1 MPAMLGCSMLLKR
14 RGSHRMEAAS
24 LTLACA
30 LLMIHILPSHSFIPS
45 HPLPSGLVHQGQ
57 ATRQISLRNRGSYQL
72 PLERGGA
79 DHVVCKVMNRDVK
92 PEVVEGSEVDETLDS
107 HFLKQSIIVDAS
119 IDECYGAAADLDDY
133 AAWCRKGGMK
143 KVKVLDRNDDGLCSK
158 VEFTAGKLGIDMVN
172 IVEYSYDAPRLV
184 KFHSISGDIMKTLD
198 GFESLGGGDTKMT
211 YELLLEFG
219 FVIPEF
225 ARKQI
230 VGAIMQTALE
240 SLKSHIEKK
249 KR

>member
-1 MPAMLGCSMLLKR
+1 
-14 RGSHRMEAAS
+14 METAPMA
-24 LTLACA
+24 LACA
-30 LLMIHILPSHSFIPS
+30 LLMIQILPSRGFIAPLR
-45 HPLPSGLVHQGQ
+45 LPSALVHQGPE
-57 ATRQISLRNRGSYQL
+57 TRQISLRNGASCQIPRG
-72 PLERGGA
+72 RVGT
-79 DHVVCKVMNRDVK
+79 DVVTSRVMNRDVK
-92 PEVVEGSEVDETLDS
+92 PEVVEESEEEIDS

-133 AAWCRKGGMK
+133 ATWCRKGGMK
-143 KVKVLDRNDDGLCSK
+143 KVKVLDRNDDGMCSK

-172 IVEYSYDAPRLV
+172 VVEYSYEAPRLV

-198 GFESLGGGDTKMT
+198 GCFRFETLGGGDTKMT

-240 SLKSHIEKK
+240 SLKDHIEKK